1 MIYIERQ
8 PSRQSVLL
16 LALLSLALYL
26 GTLMLPELSAGD
38 EAVNA
43 AVARDMVET
52 GHVLKTSLYGQP
64 VKYFP
69 LYSWLVTLCS
79 GFGPPSVFTL
89 RLPAALALG
98 GLAVLAGL
106 AAWRFPVDGEEGG
119 HAA

>member
-26 GTLMLPELSAGD
+26 GALMLPELSAGD

-52 GHVLKTSLYGQP
+52 GHFLKTITIRSNAKNEVVRLSL
-64 VKYFP
+64 
-69 LYSWLVTLCS
+69 
-79 GFGPPSVFTL
+79 
-89 RLPAALALG
+89 
-98 GLAVLAGL
+98 
-106 AAWRFPVDGEEGG
+106 EGTMTE
-119 HAA
+119 